1 MEKSRQLEDLIQL
14 TESLG
19 VEISISAL
27 ADSEFTLQS
36 GFCKL
41 RGKDLVIF
49 DKQLPTEERIE
60 ILLQAIDKFDLD
72 SIYISPWIREELDKR
87 NNSEMLS

>member
-1 MEKSRQLEDLIQL
+1 MENSRQLEDLIQL
-14 TESLG
+14 AESLG
-19 VEISISAL
+19 VEISISSL

-41 RGKDLVIF
+41 HGKDLVIF
-49 DKQLPTEERIE
+49 DKQLPVEERIE
-60 ILLQAIDKFDLD
+60 ILLQAVGNFDLD
-72 SIYISPWIREELDKR
+72 AIYISPWIREELDQR

>member
-1 MEKSRQLEDLIQL
+1 MENSRQLEDLIQL
-14 TESLG
+14 AESLG
-19 VEISISAL
+19 VEISISSL

-41 RGKDLVIF
+41 HGKDLVIF
-49 DKQLPTEERIE
+49 DKQLPVEERIE
-60 ILLQAIDKFDLD
+60 ILLQAVGNFDLD
-72 SIYISPWIREELDKR
+72 SIYISPWIREELDQR

>member
-27 ADSEFTLQS
+27 SDSEFTLQS

-41 RGKDLVIF
+41 HGKDMVIF
-49 DKQLPTEERIE
+49 DKKLPTEDRIE
-60 ILLQAIDKFDLD
+60 ILLQTVESFDFE
-72 SIYISPWIREELDKR
+72 SIYVSPWIREELDKR
-87 NNSEMLS
+87 NNSGMQS